1 MLSASCRKEESF
13 MNEGHRKKERKNMRS
28 TFKAREVTISTNSKL
43 WITKNSIAFTT
54 LAAVANVGTSASA
67 GLCSMQALQFTKV
80 SQLAWELKTFVDVS

>member
-1 MLSASCRKEESF
+1 
-13 MNEGHRKKERKNMRS
+13 MNEGHRKKERKNKRS
-28 TFKAREVTISTNSKL
+28 TFKAREVTVSANDWGKALISKL
-43 WITKNSIAFTT
+43 WITKNSKAFTT